1 MENIIEFFKKHKIKV
16 LSILLVIF
24 FFKSCGGSRD
34 ISKLE
39 KTQVKNLATIDSLNL
54 IVNKQKEQIK
64 IEKIKIHTF
73 YDNWIT
79 EKNRGGQL
87 MELHFVVKN
96 NLKEL
101 QPQ

>member
-1 MENIIEFFKKHKIKV
+1 MENIIEFFKKHKVKV

-39 KTQVKNLATIDSLNL
+39 KIQTKNIATIDSLNS
-54 IVNKQKEQIK
+54 VVAKQNEQIK
-64 IEKIKIHTF
+64 LEKIKIHIF

-79 EKNRGGQL
+79 EKDRGGQL